1 MDKDSLKYIRSR
13 LINLDKDA
21 PEKIEKKVK
30 REVKNA
36 FHFARKSKFPNQKMH
51 MKVFMPKN
59 KLLKF
64 NEAIN
69 VL

>member
-36 FHFARKSKFPNQKMH
+36 FHFARKSKFPNQKNAYEGVYA
-51 MKVFMPKN
+51 KK
-59 KLLKF
+59 
-64 NEAIN
+64 
-69 VL
+69 